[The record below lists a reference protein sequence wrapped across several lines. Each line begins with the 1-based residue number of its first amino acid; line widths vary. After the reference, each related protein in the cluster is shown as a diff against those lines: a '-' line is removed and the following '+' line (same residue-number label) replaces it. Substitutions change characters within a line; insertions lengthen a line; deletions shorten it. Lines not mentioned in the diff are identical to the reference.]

1 MYKTLLPNRRLRNA
15 AFCWADQ
22 FSNTVWLEEKS
33 GFSLCIATV
42 LMLML
47 NALKTSHC
55 LPKLSQ
61 LDPKNPFT
69 GFSSLK
75 FPTICPLIVPHPRVP
90 VMTTQCGTASHFT
103 KARKVIF
110 FLKIH
115 LSLSSLVQC
124 QNYLLASLHN
134 NKSLW
139 TTVTMQWYF

>member
-1 MYKTLLPNRRLRNA
+1 M
-15 AFCWADQ
+15 
-22 FSNTVWLEEKS
+22 
-33 GFSLCIATV
+33 CIATV

-75 FPTICPLIVPHPRVP
+75 FPTIRPRIVPHPHVP
-90 VMTTQCGTASHFT
+90 VMTAQCGTASHFT

-115 LSLSSLVQC
+115 LSLSSLVQR
-124 QNYLLASLHN
+124 QNYILASLHN
-134 NKSLW
+134 SQVTLNHSYYAVVFL
-139 TTVTMQWYF
+139 TVNDLNLSYLKIYF